1 MGKRILLG
9 ATTLVLLLGA
19 LVGPAAAATRASIIS
34 DGLRVDVTFTGK
46 KPTKARLIAGGA
58 SYTLKRNGK
67 TWRTKPLT
75 PAQLTSI
82 VGTRAKVKIT
92 VGGKQR
98 TVRAMVTGNAG
109 TPTNPTTPT
118 NPGTPPLFTA
128 PGTDSTGNAAWEAVK
143 GYFANSTLTDCPAGW
158 PNCAV
163 EQRYGYFE
171 NGTTWYCR
179 LTSTSG
185 SDIRS
190 QATITEI
197 LGAEQK
203 ADGSW
208 AVSYRDEAYGYPHT
222 YTVRVAA
229 NGAGTVQYWAS
240 GVDPNTNA
248 PTEVYTGL
256 QWMRG
261 AKDCSY

>member
-46 KPTKARLIAGGA
+46 KPTKARLIAGGT

-185 SDIRS
+185 SD
-190 QATITEI
+190 
-197 LGAEQK
+197 
-203 ADGSW
+203 
-208 AVSYRDEAYGYPHT
+208 
-222 YTVRVAA
+222 
-229 NGAGTVQYWAS
+229 
-240 GVDPNTNA
+240 
-248 PTEVYTGL
+248 
-256 QWMRG
+256 RG
-261 AKDCSY
+261 